1 MLCLKMTADKNY
13 IDEKDMQINRYSF
26 GVNLISIEWIHTD
39 GTLVP
44 DCEFDG
50 GKIYAEKCRI

>member
-26 GVNLISIEWIHTD
+26 GVNLISIEWIYTD
-39 GTLVP
+39 GHP
-44 DCEFDG
+44 DT
-50 GKIYAEKCRI
+50 